1 MAEDYPL
8 TSTHWGVYRA
18 EVRDGK
24 LVKLLDFED
33 DVDPSPIGNGI
44 VDALD
49 APSRITAPMVRKSWL
64 EEGAGSR
71 SNLCGKDAFVE
82 VTWDQVNKLV
92 ADELRRVKRD
102 HGQKAIY
109 AGSYGWAS
117 AGRFHHAQ
125 SQMKRF
131 LNCIGGF
138 TSSVNTYSFAAAEAI
153 VPHVLGN
160 YRDHMN
166 RTTSWRSIAIEG
178 ELVVAFGG
186 IPVKN
191 GQIEAG
197 GTGRH
202 VQREGLKMAREASVE
217 FVNISPLQSDMEAD
231 LNAEWWA
238 ARPTSDVAIMLG
250 LAHTIY
256 TENLHDTAFLDT
268 YCSGFDRFVPYLTG
282 QVDGVAK
289 DADWASELSEIPAE
303 DIRALARKMATKRC
317 IVSVSWSLT
326 RSHHGEQPFWMAIT
340 LAAMLGQIGLE
351 GGGVAFGFSAEN
363 SIGGDTRLTPGAGLP
378 MGKNAVAD
386 YIPVARVTDLLENP
400 GGKTQYDGKTLD
412 FPDIKLIWW
421 SGGNPYHHH
430 QDLNRF
436 AKAWE
441 KPDTIIVND
450 WCWNATAKRADIVL
464 PVTTHVERED
474 LQLAQ
479 RDPYIVAMKK
489 VVEPPKGVRGDH
501 QVFKGIAAEMG
512 VEEEFTEGRSEDEWL
527 RWIWD
532 KTRQNPEAEG
542 MGLPDWDEL
551 QAMGWYKTPDQAKP
565 TVMMREFRD
574 DPVANAL
581 TTPSGKIEIYS
592 DVVAGFGY
600 DDCPGHAVWREPYE
614 WLGAVGDHPLHM
626 MSNQPRKKLHSQLD
640 QGGVAA
646 TGKIKG
652 REPVVLNPADAAARG
667 IADGDAVKVFN
678 DRGAALGVAVLSDE
692 VRQSV
697 IVMSTG
703 AWWDP
708 DENGMCR
715 HGNPNALTR
724 DVGTSQLG
732 QGPTAHSCLVDVE
745 RFSAELPRVQAFDPP
760 EIIWRE
766 ARQNT

>member
-18 EVRDGK
+18 EVRDGL
-24 LVKLLDFED
+24 LVKLHDFED

-44 VDALD
+44 VEALN

-64 EEGAGSR
+64 EKGAGSR
-71 SNLCGKDAFVE
+71 TDLRGKDAFVE
-82 VTWDQVNKLV
+82 VTWDEVNKLV
-92 ADELRRVKRD
+92 ADELCRVKRD

-166 RTTSWRSIAIEG
+166 RTTSWRSIAAEG

-202 VQREGLKMAREASVE
+202 VQREGLQIARDAGVE

-250 LAHTIY
+250 LAHTLY
-256 TENLHDTAFLDT
+256 TEKLHDVAFLDR

-289 DADWASELSEIPAE
+289 DADWASKLSEIPAE
-303 DIRALARKMATKRC
+303 DIWALARKMAAKRC

-326 RSHHGEQPFWMAIT
+326 RSDHGEQPFWMAIT

-378 MGKNAVAD
+378 MGKNAVGE

-400 GGKTQYDGKTLD
+400 GGVTQYDGKKLD

-474 LQLAQ
+474 LQLAP

-489 VVEPPKGVRGDH
+489 AVEPPKGVRGDH
-501 QVFKGIAAEMG
+501 QVFKGIAAVLG

-532 KTRQNPEAEG
+532 KTRQNSEAEG
-542 MGLPDWDEL
+542 MVLPDWDEL
-551 QAMGWYKTPDQAKP
+551 QAMGWYKTPDQEKP
-565 TVMMREFRD
+565 TVMMREFRS
-574 DPVANAL
+574 DPLANAL
-581 TTPSGKIEIYS
+581 ATPSGKIEIYS

-614 WLGAVGDHPLHM
+614 WLGAVANHPLHM

-652 REPVVLNPADAAARG
+652 REPVVLNPADAVARG
-667 IADGDAVKVFN
+667 IVDGDVVKVFN

-745 RFSAELPRVQAFDPP
+745 RFNIKPPRIQAFDSP
-760 EIIWRE
+760 EIIWRD
-766 ARQNT
+766 T

>member
-18 EVRDGK
+18 EVANGK
-24 LVKLLDFED
+24 LVKLHDFED

-49 APSRITAPMVRKSWL
+49 APSRVTAPMVRRSWL
-64 EEGAGSR
+64 ENGAGSR
-71 SNLCGKDAFVE
+71 TDLRGKDAFVE
-82 VTWDQVNKLV
+82 VTWDEVNKLV
-92 ADELRRVKRD
+92 ADELRRVQRD
-102 HGQKAIY
+102 HGQSAIY

-153 VPHVLGN
+153 VPHILGN

-166 RTTSWRSIAIEG
+166 RTTSWRSIAQAG

-202 VQREGLKMAREASVE
+202 VQREGLRAARDAGVE
-217 FVNISPLQSDMEAD
+217 FVNISPLRTDMEAE

-256 TENLHDTAFLDT
+256 TENLHDSAFLNA
-268 YCSGFDRFVPYLTG
+268 YCSGFDRFVPYLIG
-282 QVDGVAK
+282 EVDGQPK
-289 DADWASELSEIPAE
+289 NADWASTLSEIPAD
-303 DIRALARKMATKRC
+303 DIRDLARKMAVKRT

-378 MGKNAVAD
+378 MGRNPVSEF
-386 YIPVARVTDLLENP
+386 IPVARIAELLENP
-400 GGKTQYDGKTLD
+400 GGECQYDGKSLQ

-430 QDLNRF
+430 QDLNRL
-436 AKAWE
+436 AQAWQ

-450 WCWNATAKRADIVL
+450 WCWTATAKRADIVL
-464 PVTTHVERED
+464 PVTTHVERDD
-474 LQLAQ
+474 LQLSQ

-489 VVEPPKGVRGDH
+489 AVEPPENVRGDH
-501 QVFKGIAAEMG
+501 QIFKGIAAELG
-512 VEEEFTEGRSEDEWL
+512 VETAFTEGRSEEEWL
-527 RWIWD
+527 RWLWD

-542 MGLPDWDEL
+542 LGLPDWDEL
-551 QAMGWYKTPDQAKP
+551 QAMGWYKTPKQKKA
-565 TVMMREFRD
+565 TVMMREFRE
-574 DPVANAL
+574 DPRANSL
-581 TTPSGKIEIYS
+581 STPSGKIEIYS

-600 DDCPGHAVWREPYE
+600 ADCPGHAVWQTPYE
-614 WLGAVGDHPLHM
+614 WLGDVDKHPLHM
-626 MSNQPRKKLHSQLD
+626 MSNQPRNKLHSQLD
-640 QGGVAA
+640 QGAVSAS
-646 TGKIKG
+646 GKLKG
-652 REPVVLNPADAAARG
+652 REPVVLNTADAKERG

-678 DRGAALGVAVLSDE
+678 DRGAALGVAVLSDD
-692 VRQSV
+692 VRRHV

-708 DENGMCR
+708 DEDGMCR

-724 DVGTSQLG
+724 DIGTSQLG

-745 RFSAELPRVQAFDPP
+745 RFNVELPRVKAFDPP

-766 ARQNT
+766 A

>member
-1 MAEDYPL
+1 MAEDFPL
-8 TSTHWGVYRA
+8 TSTHWGVYRS

-24 LVKLLDFED
+24 LVKLHNFED
-33 DVDPSPIGNGI
+33 DDDPSPIGNGI

-49 APSRITAPMVRKSWL
+49 APSRVTAPMVRKSWL
-64 EEGAGSR
+64 ENGPGSR
-71 SNLCGKDAFVE
+71 GDLRGKDAFVE
-82 VTWDQVNKLV
+82 VTWDEVNRLV
-92 ADELRRVKRD
+92 ADELRRVRKD
-102 HGQKAIY
+102 FGNKAIY

-125 SQMKRF
+125 TQMKRF
-131 LNCIGGF
+131 LNCIGGY
-138 TSSVNTYSFAAAEAI
+138 TSSKNTYSFAAAEVI

-160 YRDHMN
+160 YRDNMN
-166 RTTSWRSIAIEG
+166 RTTSWRSIAAEG

-202 VQREGLKMAREASVE
+202 VQREGLHMARDAGVE
-217 FVNISPLQSDMEAD
+217 FVNISPLRSDMEAELD
-231 LNAEWWA
+231 AEWWA

-250 LAHTIY
+250 MAHTIY
-256 TENLHDTAFLDT
+256 TEGLHDTAFLRD
-268 YCSGFDRFVPYLTG
+268 YCSGFDRFVPYLIGESDG
-282 QVDGVAK
+282 QPK
-289 DADWASELSEIPAE
+289 DADWASALSEIPAN
-303 DIRALARKMATKRC
+303 DIRNLARKMARKRS

-363 SIGGDTRLTPGAGLP
+363 SIGSDAHLTPIEELP
-378 MGKNAVAD
+378 KGKNGVGD
-386 YIPVARVTDLLENP
+386 YIPVARVAELLENP
-400 GGKTQYDGKTLD
+400 GGKHQYDGETLQY
-412 FPDIKLIWW
+412 PDIKVVWW

-430 QDLNRF
+430 QDLNRL
-436 AKAWE
+436 ARAWE

-450 WCWNATAKRADIVL
+450 WCWTATAKRADIVL

-489 VVEPPKGVRGDH
+489 VVEPPKDVRNDH
-501 QVFKGIAAEMG
+501 QIFKGIAAELG
-512 VEEEFTEGRSEDEWL
+512 AEEDFTQGRSEEEWL
-527 RWIWD
+527 RWMWD

-542 MGLPDWDEL
+542 LGLPDWDEL
-551 QAMGWYKTPDQAKP
+551 QKMGWYKTPKQEKP
-565 TVMMREFRD
+565 TVMLRAFRE
-574 DPVANAL
+574 DPLANPL
-581 TTPSGKIEIYS
+581 GTPSGKIEIYS

-600 DDCPGHAVWREPYE
+600 DDCPGHAAWRVPYE
-614 WLGAVGDHPLHM
+614 WLGDVGDHPLHM
-626 MSNQPRKKLHSQLD
+626 ISNQPRNKLHSQLD
-640 QGGVAA
+640 QGNVSAA
-646 TGKIKG
+646 GKIKD
-652 REPVVLNPADAAARG
+652 REPVVLHPKDAQSRG
-667 IADGDAVKVFN
+667 ISDGDAVKVFN
-678 DRGAALGVAVLSDE
+678 ARGAALGVAVVSDE
-692 VRQSV
+692 VRNGV

-745 RFSAELPRVQAFDPP
+745 KFNAELPRVQAFDPP

-766 ARQNT
+766 

>member
-1 MAEDYPL
+1 MAEDYLL

-18 EVRDGK
+18 EVADGK
-24 LVKLLDFED
+24 LVKLHDFED
-33 DVDPSPIGNGI
+33 DVDPSPIGNGL
-44 VDALD
+44 VDAID
-49 APSRITAPMVRKSWL
+49 APSRVTAPMVRRSWL
-64 EEGAGSR
+64 EHGPGSR
-71 SNLCGKDAFVE
+71 TDLRGKDVFVE
-82 VTWDQVNKLV
+82 VTWDEVNRLV
-92 ADELRRVKRD
+92 ADELRRVQRD
-102 HGQKAIY
+102 HGQSAIY

-166 RTTSWRSIAIEG
+166 RTTSWRSIAAEG

-202 VQREGLKMAREASVE
+202 VQREGLRTAQAAGVE
-217 FVNISPLQSDMEAD
+217 FVNISPLRSDMEAELD
-231 LNAEWWA
+231 AVWWP

-256 TENLHDTAFLDT
+256 IEGLHDAAFLEA

-282 QVDGVAK
+282 AVDGQPK
-289 DADWASELSEIPAE
+289 DADWASELSEIAAE
-303 DIRALARKMATKRC
+303 DICALARKMAAKRTV
-317 IVSVSWSLT
+317 ISVSWSLT

-378 MGKNAVAD
+378 MGQNSVPD
-386 YIPVARVTDLLENP
+386 YIPVARIAELLENP
-400 GGKTQYDGKTLD
+400 GGTCQYDGKTLQ

-430 QDLNRF
+430 QDLNRL
-436 AKAWE
+436 AQAWK

-464 PVTTHVERED
+464 PVTTHVERDD
-474 LQLAQ
+474 LQLSQ

-489 VVEPPKGVRGDH
+489 AVEPPKNVRGDH

-512 VEEEFTEGRSEDEWL
+512 VEEAFTEGRSEADWL
-527 RWIWD
+527 RWLWD
-532 KTRQNPEAEG
+532 KTRQDPDAEG
-542 MGLPDWDEL
+542 LGLPDWDTL
-551 QAMGWYKTPDQAKP
+551 QKMGWYKTPDQDKP
-565 TVMMREFRD
+565 TVMMRDFRED
-574 DPVANAL
+574 AQANAL

-600 DDCPGHAVWREPYE
+600 DECPGHAVWRAPYE
-614 WLGAVGDHPLHM
+614 WLGDVGAYPLHM
-626 MSNQPRKKLHSQLD
+626 MSNQPRNKLHSQLD
-640 QGGVAA
+640 QGAVSAA
-646 TGKIKG
+646 GKLRG
-652 REPVVLNPADAAARG
+652 REPVVLHPADAAARG

-678 DRGAALGVAVLSDE
+678 ERGAALGVAVLSDE
-692 VRQSV
+692 VRPSV

-724 DVGTSQLG
+724 DQGTSQLG

-745 RFSAELPRVQAFDPP
+745 RFNDELPRVEAFDPP
-760 EIIWRE
+760 QIIWRD
-766 ARQNT
+766 A

>member
-18 EVRDGK
+18 EVVNGK
-24 LVKLLDFED
+24 LVKLHDFED

-44 VDALD
+44 VDTLD
-49 APSRITAPMVRKSWL
+49 APSRVTAPMVRRSWL
-64 EEGAGSR
+64 EGGPGTATDLR
-71 SNLCGKDAFVE
+71 GKDAFVE
-82 VTWDQVNKLV
+82 VTWDEVNSLI
-92 ADELRRVKRD
+92 ADELQRVQTG
-102 HGQKAIY
+102 HGQNAIY

-138 TSSVNTYSFAAAEAI
+138 TSSKNTYSFAAAEVI

-166 RTTSWRSIAIEG
+166 RTTSWRSIAAQG

-202 VQREGLKMAREASVE
+202 VQREGLRAARDAGVE
-217 FVNISPLQSDMEAD
+217 FVNISPLKSDMEAD
-231 LNAEWWA
+231 LDARWWA

-250 LAHTIY
+250 LAHTLY
-256 TENLHDTAFLDT
+256 TEGLHDSAFLET
-268 YCSGFDRFVPYLTG
+268 YCSGFDRFLPYLTG
-282 QVDGVAK
+282 EVDGQPK
-289 DADWASELSEIPAE
+289 DADWASALSEIPAQ
-303 DIRALARKMATKRC
+303 DIRALAREMAAKRTV
-317 IVSVSWSLT
+317 VSVSWSLT
-326 RSHHGEQPFWMAIT
+326 RSHHGEQPYWTAIT

-378 MGKNAVAD
+378 MGQNGVSEF
-386 YIPVARVTDLLENP
+386 IPVARIAELLENP
-400 GGKTQYDGKTLD
+400 GDFCQYDGETLQ

-430 QDLNRF
+430 QDLNRL
-436 AKAWE
+436 ARAWQ

-464 PVTTHVERED
+464 PVTTHVERDD
-474 LQLAQ
+474 LQLSQ

-489 VVEPPKGVRGDH
+489 AVESPKNVRGDH
-501 QVFKGIAAEMG
+501 QIFAGIAAELG
-512 VEEEFTEGRSEDEWL
+512 IEETFTEGRSEEEWL
-527 RWIWD
+527 RWLWD
-532 KTRQNPEAEG
+532 KTRQSPDAEG
-542 MGLPDWDEL
+542 LDLPDWDTL
-551 QAMGWYKTPDQAKP
+551 QKKGWYKTPDQEKP
-565 TVMMREFRD
+565 TVMMRDFRD
-574 DPVANAL
+574 DPESNAL
-581 TTPSGKIEIYS
+581 KTPSGKIEIYS
-592 DVVAGFGY
+592 EVVAGFGY
-600 DDCPGHAVWREPYE
+600 DDCPGHAAWRTPYE
-614 WLGAVGDHPLHM
+614 WLGDVGDYPLHM
-626 MSNQPRKKLHSQLD
+626 MSNQPRNKLHSQLD
-640 QGGVAA
+640 QGVVSAS
-646 TGKIKG
+646 GKLKG
-652 REPVVLNPADAAARG
+652 REPVILNSRDAALRG

-678 DRGAALGVAVLSDE
+678 SRGAALGVAVLSED
-692 VRQSV
+692 VRPSV

-732 QGPTAHSCLVDVE
+732 QGPTAHSCLVDVK
-745 RFSAELPRVQAFDPP
+745 RFNAELPRVEAFDPP
-760 EIIWRE
+760 EVIWRD
-766 ARQNT
+766 A